1 MTTRREGT
9 TCSFPTDA
17 AWWSSTSWTAPA
29 STPPCRSRA
38 RSRPEARASMAKD
51 RAEAEA
57 EAEEQ
62 EDREV
67 AVSTEVRA
75 EAPEGSAKV
84 KGQDSRARGLGRSR
98 PWPTGRPPSKRAEGG
113 RPQGIGGGSFGG
125 AAALFSAVREAKAIH
140 EKISQH
146 SLRFLLFYSVCSV
159 LLRFCCYCYYIT

>member
-17 AWWSSTSWTAPA
+17 VWWSSTSWTAPA
-29 STPPCRSRA
+29 STPPCRTRA

-57 EAEEQ
+57 EEQ
-62 EDREV
+62 EDREG

-113 RPQGIGGGSFGG
+113 RPQGIGGGPFGG
-125 AAALFSAVREAKAIH
+125 TLVSIVSDPFILLDFV
-140 EKISQH
+140 
-146 SLRFLLFYSVCSV
+146 LLFVFIAI
-159 LLRFCCYCYYIT
+159 LLNDMLSEMNFQPKIRSIR